1 MIGCGGAVSVTLIFF
16 GALLLLESLG
26 VSDGIVGR
34 YWPLILIILGV
45 MSIIN
50 MVRFRV
56 RFRQYRERFGRQ
68 WPPDID
74 QQQIRSVVG

>member
-1 MIGCGGAVSVTLIFF
+1 MIGCSGAASVTLIFF
-16 GALLLLESLG
+16 GVLLLLESLG

-50 MVRFRV
+50 MVRSRV
-56 RFRQYRERFGRQ
+56 RFRRYRERFGRQ
-68 WPPDID
+68 WPPGID
-74 QQQIRSVVG
+74 QQ

>member
-16 GALLLLESLG
+16 GVLLLLESLG

-56 RFRQYRERFGRQ
+56 RFRQ
-68 WPPDID
+68 
-74 QQQIRSVVG
+74 